1 MEVRLEHITVRFD
14 QKRVFDDFS
23 LHLPA
28 NSQLLIQGPSGSGK
42 TTLLRLLLGFCVPEK
57 GIIHMGGKPLNAQ
70 TVWALRQS
78 IGYVPQQ
85 LPRVEGT
92 ARQLLEQV
100 HQFEANQQADFSE
113 EKIRDYFG
121 RFGLQPGQL
130 EQPVRE
136 LSGGEQQRLSL
147 ISALL
152 QDRPLLLLDEAT
164 SAVDAERK
172 VQMMDYV
179 SSLKDKTVII
189 VAHDPGWRAGQTLD
203 LTLTHS

>member
-1 MEVRLEHITVRFD
+1 MEVRLEHITVRFG

-23 LHLPA
+23 LHLAA

-57 GIIHMGGKPLNAQ
+57 GSIHIGGKPLNAQ

-136 LSGGEQQRLSL
+136 LSGGEQQRLAL

-152 QDRPLLLLDEAT
+152 QDCPLLLLDEAT

-172 VQMMDYV
+172 VQMMDYI
-179 SSLKDKTVII
+179 SNLKDKTVII

>member
-1 MEVRLEHITVRFD
+1 MEVRLEHITVRFG

-172 VQMMDYV
+172 VQMMDYI
-179 SSLKDKTVII
+179 SNLKDKTVII

>member
-1 MEVRLEHITVRFD
+1 MEVRLEHITVRFG
-14 QKRVFDDFS
+14 QKTVFDDFS
-23 LHLPA
+23 LHLA
-28 NSQLLIQGPSGSGK
+28 ARTHLLVQGPSGSGK
-42 TTLLRLLLGFCVPEK
+42 STLLRLLLGFCVPDE
-57 GIIHMGGKPLNAQ
+57 GRIHIGGKPLNAQ
-70 TVWALRQS
+70 TVWSLRQS
-78 IGYVPQQ
+78 VAYVPQR

-100 HQFEANQQADFSE
+100 HQFEANQRADFSE
-113 EKIRDYFG
+113 QTILSHFD

-136 LSGGEQQRLSL
+136 LSGGEQQRLAL
-147 ISALL
+147 TGALL
-152 QDRPLLLLDEAT
+152 LNRPLLLLDEAT

-172 VQMMDYV
+172 AQMMDYI

-203 LTLTHS
+203 LTSTHS

>member
-70 TVWALRQS
+70 TIWAHRQS

-172 VQMMDYV
+172 VQMMDYI
-179 SSLKDKTVII
+179 SNLKDKTVII

>member
-1 MEVRLEHITVRFD
+1 MEVRLEHITVRFG

-23 LHLPA
+23 LHLAA
-28 NSQLLIQGPSGSGK
+28 NSQLLVQGPSGSGK

-57 GIIHMGGKPLNAQ
+57 GRIYMGGKLLNAQ

-136 LSGGEQQRLSL
+136 LSGGEQQRLAL

-172 VQMMDYV
+172 VQMMDYIA
-179 SSLKDKTVII
+179 SLKDKTVII

-203 LTLTHS
+203 LTSTDS

>member
-1 MEVRLEHITVRFD
+1 
-14 QKRVFDDFS
+14 
-23 LHLPA
+23 
-28 NSQLLIQGPSGSGK
+28 
-42 TTLLRLLLGFCVPEK
+42 
-57 GIIHMGGKPLNAQ
+57 
-70 TVWALRQS
+70 
-78 IGYVPQQ
+78 
-85 LPRVEGT
+85 VEGT

-136 LSGGEQQRLSL
+136 LSGGEQQRLAL

-172 VQMMDYV
+172 VQMMDYI
-179 SSLKDKTVII
+179 SNLKDKTVII
-189 VAHDPGWRAGQTLD
+189 VAHDTGWQADQTLD
-203 LTLTHS
+203 LTSTDC

>member
-1 MEVRLEHITVRFD
+1 MEVRLEHITVRFG

-23 LHLPA
+23 LHLAA

-57 GIIHMGGKPLNAQ
+57 GRIHMSGKPLNAQ

-113 EKIRDYFG
+113 EKIRGYFG

-136 LSGGEQQRLSL
+136 LSGGEQQRLAL

-172 VQMMDYV
+172 VQMMDYI

-189 VAHDPGWRAGQTLD
+189 VAHDPGWRADQTLD
-203 LTLTHS
+203 LTSTHS